1 MTMTRTER
9 ARREVVLRE
18 AALRARE
25 RARSSGA
32 RRAALLR
39 AAADLHR
46 AASAG

>member
-1 MTMTRTER
+1 MTRTER

-18 AALRARE
+18 AVLRARE

-39 AAADLHR
+39 AAADVRR